1 MGYWGRLRLLTI
13 LEVFR
18 TSAIFLS
25 ELIIPLSS
33 INVILALN
41 GALSMRS
48 GLKVLQN
55 FLLSAML
62 FLSKLL
68 QYFFSS
74 S

>member
-18 TSAIFLS
+18 TSAILLS